1 MNKNAVNIA
10 LNRSLKLRDLV
21 VYGMVF
27 MIPIAPMGIYGY
39 IVSEAKGMATLAYL
53 VGMVAML
60 FTALSYARMSALCPK
75 AGSVYA
81 YASHAI
87 GPRIGFLV
95 GWIVLLDYILIP
107 ALCYVVAAIA
117 LEGVTAISKWI
128 WLVAFIVFNTAINVR
143 GIQLAAK
150 VNNVFAFVLLAV
162 LVWFVSLGLY
172 MVFSGSVGQPS
183 VLPMY
188 NAATFSPSLVMSAV
202 SIAAL
207 SFLGFDAISTLA
219 EESSGNAKDVGRAT
233 VIVLFL
239 MGGLFILQT
248 WVAGMA
254 WPDFGALEADKD
266 NAFYAIANAVG
277 GPSLKVG
284 CAVAPAVSWGFSC
297 ALVAQTAISR
307 ILLNMARDGL
317 LPSALARLHPRY
329 QTPYISTLFVGGVS
343 LVVSVCFISDVS
355 ALTSLV
361 NVGALTAFFVLHL
374 CVLNQFMVRT
384 PSRRW
389 FKDGVVPVLGLI
401 IIGYIWFSLDAH
413 AKSMGLVWVV
423 LGVIYLV
430 ILGRRARTLQF
441 S

>member
-1 MNKNAVNIA
+1 MKNNTGNVE
-10 LNRSLKLRDLV
+10 LKRSLKLRDLV

-27 MIPIAPMGIYGY
+27 MIPIAPMAIYGY
-39 IVSEAKGMATLAYL
+39 IVSDSKGMATLAYL
-53 VGMVAML
+53 IGMIAML
-60 FTALSYARMSALCPK
+60 FTALSYARMSEACPK

-87 GPRIGFLV
+87 GPRIGFMV

-128 WLVAFIVFNTAINVR
+128 WLVAFIAFNTAINIR
-143 GIQLAAK
+143 GIQLTAR
-150 VNNVFAFVLLAV
+150 VNNVFAIVLVAV
-162 LVWFVSLGLY
+162 LIWFVTAGLY
-172 MVFSGSVGQPS
+172 MVFSGSLGHPS
-183 VLPMY
+183 TLPLY
-188 NAATFSPSLVMSAV
+188 NPETFSPSLVMSAV

-254 WPDFGALEADKD
+254 WPDFGSLGADKD
-266 NAFYAIANAVG
+266 NAFYLIANAVG
-277 GPSLKVG
+277 GPLLKTA
-284 CAVAPAVSWGFSC
+284 CAVATAVSWGFSC

-307 ILLNMARDGL
+307 ILLNMARDGK

-329 QTPYISTLFVGGVS
+329 QTPFISTLFVGAVS

-361 NVGALTAFFVLHL
+361 NFGALTAFFVLHL

-389 FKDGVVPVLGLI
+389 FKDGVVPVLGLL
-401 IIGYIWFSLDAH
+401 IIGYIWFSLDTH

-423 LGVIYLV
+423 VGVIYLC

-441 S
+441 T